1 MTDLSLSIKQPMDN
15 VYRIIAYPAY
25 AKKGEP
31 GVAKALVVKSGDI
44 NFLCDFAVKESERGH
59 GIGTRLL
66 EMLLDQFYI
75 NCLTVE
81 KENEIAK
88 HMYEK
93 VGLTAGEP
101 VDITLCNNNATI
113 DQHCIFM
120 SSCDVSDDEK
130 RALANLLNKVT
141 MKLFKSVYVNKY
153 NAPDL
158 NIDALVNEIGS

>member
-1 MTDLSLSIKQPMDN
+1 M
-15 VYRIIAYPAY
+15 
-25 AKKGEP
+25 
-31 GVAKALVVKSGDI
+31 AKALVVKSGNV
-44 NFLCDFAVKESERGH
+44 NFLCDFAVKESERGQ

-66 EMLLDQFYI
+66 EMLLDQFYV

-93 VGLTAGEP
+93 AGLTEGEP
-101 VDITLCNNNATI
+101 VDITLFNNNATI

-158 NIDALVNEIGS
+158 NIDELVNEIGS